1 MPKPK
6 TATKERITAE
16 KVRMLASFGCNYIDI
31 GKYFGCAES
40 NIRKKY
46 ATEYQQGREEMKL
59 SLRQLQWKHA
69 QSGNTAL
76 LIFLGKNFLNQTDKS
91 QVDMTGNLEAVLKEV
106 GFQGNPM
113 DDQADSSQ
121 REFVEAG
128 GIPADSATA

>member
-1 MPKPK
+1 MAIKHDIPP
-6 TATKERITAE
+6 E
-16 KVRMLASFGCNYIDI
+16 KVKMLSSFGCTYVEI
-31 GKYFGCAES
+31 GKYFGCSEKV
-40 NIRKKY
+40 IRSRYK
-46 ATEYQQGREEMKL
+46 TEYEQGKEEMKL

-69 QSGNTAL
+69 GQGNTAL
-76 LIFLGKNFLNQTDKS
+76 LIFLGKNYLNQTDKS

-121 REFVEAG
+121 REIVEAG